1 MSICISLL
9 VFEHDIMTYD
19 HSLVCK
25 YLSSTF
31 AGKHIRTQITSPA
44 SFAAVPESRNHYLND
59 GILKIEK
66 RTSLMA
72 CMKKCEKYGTE
83 CLSFSIHEGKQE
95 CMLNNMVREDARK
108 TDYVYEKGYVYY
120 ERV

>member
-1 MSICISLL
+1 MTE
-9 VFEHDIMTYD
+9 VHDIVCHMC
-19 HSLVCK
+19 SLYTGK
-25 YLSSTF
+25 DGRAQILS
-31 AGKHIRTQITSPA
+31 PV
-44 SFAAVPESRNHYLND
+44 SFAARPNSHDHYLND

-83 CLSFSIHEGKQE
+83 CLSFSIHEGRQE